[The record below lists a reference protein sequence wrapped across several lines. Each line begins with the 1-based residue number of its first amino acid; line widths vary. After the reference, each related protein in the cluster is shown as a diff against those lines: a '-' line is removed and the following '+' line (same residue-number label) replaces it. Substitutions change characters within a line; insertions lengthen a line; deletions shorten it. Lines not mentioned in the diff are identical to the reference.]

1 MGLSRWA
8 NRAFKLWVAGVL
20 AFIYIPLLTVFMYAL
35 DPGRT
40 QRWPTSGVSLKW
52 FSKALQND
60 GFWSALWMSA
70 RVGFLAAGIAIVLGT
85 LAAFAVQRYS
95 FFGRDAVT
103 FAVIIPIALPGI
115 VTGIALNSTFSDQGV
130 LGGVPFGIFTIV
142 VGHGTFCIVTVYNN
156 VIARLR
162 RLSPSFE
169 EAAADLGATRWQTF
183 TQVIFPQVRS
193 SLLAGGLLAF
203 ALSFDEII
211 VTKFTVGGSQTLPL
225 WIETNFSRPNQVPIT
240 YAVACIAVI
249 LSIVPAWIA
258 QRRSGP
264 TPGPWLTRSA
274 ITTALS

>member
-70 RVGFLAAGIAIVLGT
+70 RVGLLAAGIAIVLGT
-85 LAAFAVQRYS
+85 LAAFAVHRYS

-258 QRRSGP
+258 QRF
-264 TPGPWLTRSA
+264 TDQ
-274 ITTALS
+274 

>member
-70 RVGFLAAGIAIVLGT
+70 RVGLLAAGIAIVLGT
-85 LAAFAVQRYS
+85 LAAFAVHRYS

-142 VGHGTFCIVTVYNN
+142 VGHGTFCIVT
-156 VIARLR
+156 
-162 RLSPSFE
+162 
-169 EAAADLGATRWQTF
+169 ADLGATRWQTF

-258 QRRSGP
+258 QRF
-264 TPGPWLTRSA
+264 TDQ
-274 ITTALS
+274 